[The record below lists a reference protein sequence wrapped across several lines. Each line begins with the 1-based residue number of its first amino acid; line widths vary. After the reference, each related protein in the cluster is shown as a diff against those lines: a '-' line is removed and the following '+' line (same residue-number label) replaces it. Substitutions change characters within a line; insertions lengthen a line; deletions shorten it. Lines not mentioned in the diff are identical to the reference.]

1 MEGGGEDAS
10 LPPIANL
17 SLSKANM
24 SGTGAANPS
33 HASTRR
39 STLNNY
45 YDTAGGATGG
55 YKAKAAAVAGTGVA
69 GGGGVGGG
77 AAAGGGAGGGGAG
90 AAGQAGAAGG
100 AVGRRQSMGVVPGKY
115 AAVGKQQVQVH
126 VPAGAAGA
134 AGGMGLAGGHQ
145 ARQEPT
151 SAVKYKANVGKSNS
165 KYISPYSLR
174 QLAGQNTG
182 QA

>member
-1 MEGGGEDAS
+1 
-10 LPPIANL
+10 
-17 SLSKANM
+17 
-24 SGTGAANPS
+24 
-33 HASTRR
+33 
-39 STLNNY
+39 
-45 YDTAGGATGG
+45 
-55 YKAKAAAVAGTGVA
+55 
-69 GGGGVGGG
+69 
-77 AAAGGGAGGGGAG
+77 
-90 AAGQAGAAGG
+90 
-100 AVGRRQSMGVVPGKY
+100 MGVVPGKY

-126 VPAGAAGA
+126 VPAGAA
-134 AGGMGLAGGHQ
+134 AGTAVGMGLAGGHQ